1 MAAGRND
8 PTVHVHLSQVNYRW
22 LMGHGMSAAKA
33 MAALIDYA
41 RRRGLTIEAGRE
53 PEIREPE

>member
-8 PTVHVHLSQVNYRW
+8 PTVHVHLSRVNYDW
-22 LMGHGMSAAKA
+22 LMSHDLSAAKA
-33 MAALIDYA
+33 VGALVDYA
-41 RRRGLTIEAGRE
+41 RRRGLTIHAGRE